1 MLARNQQKVQLDF
14 EDNVAETLLI
24 TLYMKHLENQREG
37 TAFHDPNATQLVNAI
52 EYDFDK
58 FDSSKTTHA
67 GVIARAQHFDQVVTE
82 FIEENQNPVVINL
95 GCGLDSRAE
104 RISLATDQEVTFYSV
119 DLPEVIE
126 IREQLL
132 KPNYNEHYI
141 KGSILES
148 EWLEGV
154 ISGHPESAFMIC
166 VEGVMMYLTDQQ
178 IEKAI
183 KGFVAN
189 LKKGELLFDIVNVWM
204 GKNSHRQDSV
214 KKMKARFRSGF
225 DNDDHFETYSNR
237 LKLISSKRYKELARW
252 NDGVNVIF
260 RLIFNN
266 IKRFSDSSRILHYRI
281 Q

>member
-1 MLARNQQKVQLDF
+1 MLARNQQKVQLGF

-37 TAFHDPNATQLVNAI
+37 AVFHDPNATQLVNAI

-58 FDSSKTTHA
+58 FNSSKTTHA
-67 GVIARAQHFDQVVTE
+67 GVIARAQYFDQVVTE
-82 FIEENQNPVVINL
+82 FIEANQNPVVINL

-104 RISLATDQEVTFYSV
+104 RISLATDKEVTFYSV

-141 KGSILES
+141 KGSILET

-154 ISGHPESAFMIC
+154 IGGHPESAFMIS
-166 VEGVMMYLTDQQ
+166 VEGVMMYLTEQQ

-183 KGFVAN
+183 KGFVTH

-204 GKNSHRQDSV
+204 GNNSHRQDSV

-225 DNDDHFETYSNR
+225 DNDDYFETYSNK

-266 IKRFSDSSRILHYRI
+266 IKRFSDSSRTLHYRI